1 MQDEYFVVLKIL
13 IAIKSMQVCNL
24 LCVLLRLIIITTAVF
39 YCDLMLPFINTHYAD
54 VRLLWKSDQFT
65 VSVFRNM
72 ENV

>member
-13 IAIKSMQVCNL
+13 MAIKSMQVCNL
-24 LCVLLRLIIITTAVF
+24 LCVMLRLIIITTAVF
-39 YCDLMLPFINTHYAD
+39 YSDLMLPFVNTHYAD

>member
-13 IAIKSMQVCNL
+13 MAIKSMQVCNL
-24 LCVLLRLIIITTAVF
+24 LCVMLRLIIITTAVF
-39 YCDLMLPFINTHYAD
+39 YSDLMLPFINTHYAD